1 MFNSLPFALT
11 FISALTCG
19 LMAGFFFTFSAFVM
33 NGLGRLAATQSIAAM
48 QFHQLDGMESGAN
61 SGGPLRPRHR
71 LPLRFVCRTTKQRRD
86 SAVSRT
92 DG

>member
-61 SGGPLRPRHR
+61 SRGLCGRGIAHHCALFAAQRSSGVIPL
-71 LPLRFVCRTTKQRRD
+71 
-86 SAVSRT
+86 
-92 DG
+92 

>member
-33 NGLGRLAATQSIAAM
+33 NGLGRLAATRALPPCNFTSWMAWNQVRTAGALAAAASLTIA
-48 QFHQLDGMESGAN
+48 LC
-61 SGGPLRPRHR
+61 
-71 LPLRFVCRTTKQRRD
+71 LPHNE
-86 SAVSRT
+86 AAA
-92 DG
+92 

>member
-11 FISALTCG
+11 FISALTW

-61 SGGPLRPRHR
+61 SGGPCGRGIAHHCAL
-71 LPLRFVCRTTKQRRD
+71 FATQRR
-86 SAVSRT
+86 SGVT
-92 DG
+92 PL